1 MNGEVKPQLRTNYKP
16 KENIDKNFTVNSNYH
31 EKSRRHFTTS
41 PGENKNV
48 EVPKGRKHIQAPFA
62 QDHIKFD
69 APEEKAKPKV
79 FEKPRPNTKP
89 EFHTKKFTPSRPI
102 IKSHNQSS
110 ISFDNYSS
118 PSTNSTTNNNN
129 SRRNINSR
137 VDPASLPAAGTKTG
151 FHGIR

>member
-1 MNGEVKPQLRTNYKP
+1 MNGETKTQLRTNYKP
-16 KENIDKNFTVNSNYH
+16 KENIDKNFSVNSNYH
-31 EKSRRHFTTS
+31 EKSRRHYTSS
-41 PGENKNV
+41 PGENKV
-48 EVPKGRKHIQAPFA
+48 AEAPKGRKHIQAPFT

-69 APEEKAKPKV
+69 TPVEKARPKV

-110 ISFDNYSS
+110 ISFDYYDSS
-118 PSTNSTTNNNN
+118 NSNTNN
-129 SRRNINSR
+129 SRKNVNNR